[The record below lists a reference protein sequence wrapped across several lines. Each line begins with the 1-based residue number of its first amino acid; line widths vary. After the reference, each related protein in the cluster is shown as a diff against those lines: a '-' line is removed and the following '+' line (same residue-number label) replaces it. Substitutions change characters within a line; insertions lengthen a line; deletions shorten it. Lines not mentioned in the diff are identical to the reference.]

1 MGFRHPAQWCGR
13 MVQLSKADTD
23 QDGVISKEEFVAYM
37 LEDLELDDDGKL
49 EEEAVAEVRRQIA
62 TLRSSAAV
70 LVARDVEEAEGAG
83 DATKHGTAS
92 MGSMLLIGSLFDAV
106 DTDGSGTVERAEADR
121 LFTVMGA
128 VGEELQY
135 YWDDLVRRSRLAQ
148 PHLHL

>member
-1 MGFRHPAQWCGR
+1 

-37 LEDLELDDDGKL
+37 VEDLELDDDGKL
-49 EEEAVAEVRRQIA
+49 DEEAVAEVRRQIA

-106 DTDGSGTVERAEADR
+106 DTDGSGAVERAEADR

-148 PHLHL
+148 PRLHL